1 MNKNMVY
8 GANEATSLTDKV
20 ADFTKGK
27 NIHFGSGAFEEQ
39 KVVAIATAAE
49 SDAKVRFVYDATG
62 DSGMVF
68 VGNQLASS
76 KILDITTNKVAKK
89 HFNPETGNYVE
100 STTEKVATKVTVTW
114 FGSQEDPADN
124 VVKTKVWETVF
135 DVIDTDTVK
144 AMIDKA
150 SADLNKSVDDL
161 KTKHE
166 ADVLRL
172 DTSVNGIETLLKSD
186 VVSADTGSA
195 LTVTPTSADA
205 TGYKTYKVAV
215 NVDDAEG
222 STIKVVDNKIKI
234 AKYAIK
240 QVAADSMEKD
250 ADTNET
256 KYASEYQLMMT
267 DADGVTKAVGDKI
280 NIAKDFL
287 VTKAHVCTFK
297 YAKVETT
304 TNPDTHEVTVTN
316 KVEIVYGTASDQWGQ
331 TSTVNYGDEVKS
343 EAMLPYSINQDGTV
357 EQARLGFGIKYGHSY
372 LHLVINTKPTNTK
385 AARLDDV
392 YLDFTEIFTT
402 FKGDD
407 KFITVQN
414 GVVSLNIDAVS
425 TAVDTKLKINETFT
439 ELKAKDTEIEGRLD
453 GLDTSVSAI
462 EDSYVKD
469 ASLEAPKADNE
480 QFNTLK
486 ITNSKD
492 GAESVVTVDVANEK
506 YYAGL
511 NTALNTLTEND
522 KHLSALLTWEEL

>member
-8 GANEATSLTDKV
+8 GANEATSLTGNV
-20 ADFTKGK
+20 ADITKGK
-27 NIHFGSGAFEEQ
+27 NLHFGVGAFEEQ
-39 KVVAIATAAE
+39 KVVGIATAVE

-68 VGNQLASS
+68 VGNQLVSS
-76 KILDITTNKVAKK
+76 KILDITTNEEAKK
-89 HFNPETGNYVE
+89 HFDPNTGNYVE

-114 FGSQEDPADN
+114 FGSQEDPKDN

-135 DVIDTDTVK
+135 DVIDTDTVA
-144 AMIDKA
+144 AMIAKA
-150 SADLNKSVDDL
+150 SADLKASVDDL
-161 KTKHE
+161 KAQHAE
-166 ADVLRL
+166 DVSRL
-172 DTSVNGIETLLKSD
+172 DTSVSGIETLLKSD
-186 VVSADTGSA
+186 VVSADASSA
-195 LTVTPTSADA
+195 LTVIPTADA
-205 TGYKTYKVAV
+205 TGYNTYKVAV
-215 NVDDAEG
+215 NVDKTEG
-222 STIKVVDNKIKI
+222 STIKIVDNKIKI

-240 QVAADSMEKD
+240 QVSADSMEKD

-267 DADGVTKAVGDKI
+267 DADGNTTAVGDKI

-297 YAKVETT
+297 YVAK
-304 TNPDTHEVTVTN
+304 DGA
-316 KVEIVYGTASDQWGQ
+316 EIKYDVQLEDQWGN
-331 TSTVNYGDEVKS
+331 SPAVAYGDEVTS
-343 EAMLPYSINQDGTV
+343 ENQLPWSKNQDGTW

-372 LHLVINTKPTNTK
+372 LHLVVNTKPTDTK
-385 AARLDDV
+385 AARHDDV

-407 KFITVQN
+407 KFINVEN

-425 TAVDTKLKINETFT
+425 TAVDTKLKITETFGKL
-439 ELKAKDTEIEGRLD
+439 EAEDTSIGTRLD
-453 GLDTSVSAI
+453 ALDTSVSAI

-469 ASLEAPKADNE
+469 ASLEAPKAGNE

-492 GAESVVTVDVANEK
+492 GVESVVKVDVANET

-511 NTALNTLTEND
+511 NTALDTLTEND

>member
-89 HFNPETGNYVE
+89 HFDPETGNYVE

-114 FGSQEDPADN
+114 FGSQEDPKDN
-124 VVKTKVWETVF
+124 VVKTQTWTTVF

-172 DTSVNGIETLLKSD
+172 DTSVNDIETLLKSD
-186 VVSADTGSA
+186 VVSADAGSA
-195 LTVTPTSADA
+195 LTVTPTAADA

-234 AKYAIK
+234 ATYKIAK
-240 QVAADSMEKD
+240 VADDAMEKD
-250 ADTNET
+250 ET
-256 KYASEYQLMMT
+256 DGEKKYASEYQLMMT
-267 DADGVTKAVGDKI
+267 DADGNTKAVGDKI

-297 YAKVETT
+297 YVAK
-304 TNPDTHEVTVTN
+304 DGA
-316 KVEIVYGTASDQWGQ
+316 EIKYDVQLEDQWGN
-331 TSTVNYGDEVKS
+331 SPAVAYGDEVTS
-343 EAMLPYSINQDGTV
+343 ENQLPWSKNQDGTW

-425 TAVDTKLKINETFT
+425 TAVDTKLKVNETFT

-469 ASLEAPKADNE
+469 ASLESPKADNE

>member
-20 ADFTKGK
+20 APITGT
-27 NIHFGSGAFEEQ
+27 NVHFGSGAFAED

-49 SDAKVRFVYDATG
+49 SDSKVRFVYDAAG

-68 VGNQLASS
+68 VGNQLVSS
-76 KILDITTNKVAKK
+76 KILDITTNEVAKK
-89 HFNPETGNYVE
+89 HFDPETGNYVE
-100 STTEKVATKVTVTW
+100 SVTEKVATKVTVTW
-114 FGSQEDPADN
+114 FGSKQDPKDN
-124 VVKTKVWETVF
+124 VVKTKTWTTEF
-135 DVIDTDTVK
+135 DIIDTDTVK

-150 SADLNKSVDDL
+150 SADLNKSIDDL
-161 KTKHE
+161 KAKH
-166 ADVLRL
+166 AKDTSRL
-172 DTSVNGIETLLKSD
+172 DTSVSGIETLLKSD
-186 VVSADTGSA
+186 VVSADAGSA
-195 LTVTPTSADA
+195 LTVTPTAADA

-267 DADGVTKAVGDKI
+267 DADGNTKAVGDKI

-297 YAKVETT
+297 YVAE
-304 TNPDTHEVTVTN
+304 NGA
-316 KVEIVYGTASDQWGQ
+316 EIKYNQQLQDQWGN
-331 TSTVNYGDEVKS
+331 SPAVAYGDVVTNENQ
-343 EAMLPYSINQDGTV
+343 LPWSKNQDGSW

-372 LHLVINTKPTNTK
+372 LHLVINTKPTDTK
-385 AARLDDV
+385 AAKQSDV

-407 KFITVQN
+407 EYINVEN
-414 GVVSLNIDAVS
+414 GVVSLMKDAVV
-425 TAVDTKLKINETFT
+425 TYVDTSLNITKKFNDLVAADSSI
-439 ELKAKDTEIEGRLD
+439 ADRLTK
-453 GLDTSVSAI
+453 LDTSVSAI

-469 ASLEAPKADNE
+469 ASLEAPKAGNA

-492 GAESVVTVDVANEK
+492 GAESVVTVDIANQT

-511 NTALNTLTEND
+511 NTALNTLQEND

>member
-1 MNKNMVY
+1 MVY

-76 KILDITTNKVAKK
+76 KILDITTNKVVKK
-89 HFNPETGNYVE
+89 HFDPETGNYVE

-114 FGSQEDPADN
+114 FGSQKDPADN

-150 SADLNKSVDDL
+150 SADLKKSVDDL

-195 LTVTPTSADA
+195 LTVTPTAADA

-234 AKYAIK
+234 ATYKIAK
-240 QVAADSMEKD
+240 VADDAMEKD
-250 ADTNET
+250 ET
-256 KYASEYQLMMT
+256 DGEKKYASEYQLMMT
-267 DADGVTKAVGDKI
+267 DADGNTKAVGDKI

-287 VTKAHVCTFK
+287 VTKADVCTFK
-297 YAKVETT
+297 YVAE
-304 TNPDTHEVTVTN
+304 NGA
-316 KVEIVYGTASDQWGQ
+316 EIKYNVQDADQWG
-331 TSTVNYGDEVKS
+331 NS
-343 EAMLPYSINQDGTV
+343 EAVSYGQEVTNENMLPWSKFQDGSW

-372 LHLVINTKPTNTK
+372 LHLVINTKPTDTK
-385 AARLDDV
+385 AARLSDV

-425 TAVDTKLKINETFT
+425 TAVDTKLKVNETFT

-469 ASLEAPKADNE
+469 ASLEAPKAGNE

>member
-89 HFNPETGNYVE
+89 HFDPTTGDYVE

-114 FGSQEDPADN
+114 FGSQEDPKDN
-124 VVKTKVWETVF
+124 KVKTQTWTTEF
-135 DVIDTDTVK
+135 DVIDTDTV
-144 AMIDKA
+144 ASMIAKA
-150 SADLNKSVDDL
+150 SADLKKSVDDL

-172 DTSVNGIETLLKSD
+172 DTSVNDIETLLKSD
-186 VVSADTGSA
+186 VVSADAGSA
-195 LTVTPTSADA
+195 LTVTPTAADA

-234 AKYAIK
+234 ATYKIAK
-240 QVAADSMEKD
+240 VADDAMEKD
-250 ADTNET
+250 ET
-256 KYASEYQLMMT
+256 DGEKKYASEYQLMMT
-267 DADGVTKAVGDKI
+267 DADGNTKAVGDKI

-297 YAKVETT
+297 YVAK
-304 TNPDTHEVTVTN
+304 DGA
-316 KVEIVYGTASDQWGQ
+316 EIKYDVQLEDQWGN
-331 TSTVNYGDEVKS
+331 SPAVAYGDEVTS
-343 EAMLPYSINQDGTV
+343 ENQLPWSKNQDGTW

-425 TAVDTKLKINETFT
+425 TAVDTKLKVNETFT

-453 GLDTSVSAI
+453 GLDTSVSAL

-469 ASLEAPKADNE
+469 ASLEAPKAGNE

>member
-20 ADFTKGK
+20 APITGT
-27 NIHFGSGAFEEQ
+27 NVHFGSGAFAED
-39 KVVAIATAAE
+39 KVVAIATAAK
-49 SDAKVRFVYDATG
+49 SDSKVRFVYDAAG

-89 HFNPETGNYVE
+89 HFDPSTGDYVS
-100 STTEKVATKVTVTW
+100 STTEKVADKVTVTW
-114 FGSQEDPADN
+114 FGSQTDPKDN
-124 VVKTKVWETVF
+124 VVKTQTWTTEF
-135 DVIDTDTVK
+135 DIIDTDTVK
-144 AMIDKA
+144 AMIEKA
-150 SADLNKSVDDL
+150 SADLNKSIDDL
-161 KTKHE
+161 KAKHAE
-166 ADVLRL
+166 DTSRL
-172 DTSVNGIETLLKSD
+172 DTSVSGIETLLKSD
-186 VVSADTGSA
+186 VVSADAGSA
-195 LTVTPTSADA
+195 LTVTPTAADA

-215 NVDDAEG
+215 NVDND
-222 STIKVVDNKIKI
+222 TVKVVGNNLKV

-250 ADTNET
+250 AATNET

-267 DADGVTKAVGDKI
+267 DANGVTTAVGDKI

-297 YAKVETT
+297 YVAE
-304 TNPDTHEVTVTN
+304 NGA
-316 KVEIVYGTASDQWGQ
+316 EIKYNQQLQDQWGN
-331 TSTVNYGDEVKS
+331 SPAVAYGDEVTN
-343 EAMLPYSINQDGTV
+343 ENQLPWSKNQDGSW

-372 LHLVINTKPTNTK
+372 LHLLINTKPTDTK
-385 AARLDDV
+385 AAKQSDV

-407 KFITVQN
+407 KFINVEN
-414 GVVSLNIDAVS
+414 GVVSLMKDAVV
-425 TAVDTKLKINETFT
+425 TYVDTSLNITKKFNDLVAADSSI
-439 ELKAKDTEIEGRLD
+439 ADRLTK
-453 GLDTSVSAI
+453 LDTSVSAI
-462 EDSYVKD
+462 EDSYVTD
-469 ASLEAPKADNE
+469 TSLEAPKAGNA

-492 GAESVVTVDVANEK
+492 GVETVVTVDVANET
-506 YYAGL
+506 YYNGL
-511 NTALNTLTEND
+511 NAALNTLQEND

>member
-20 ADFTKGK
+20 AHITGT
-27 NIHFGSGAFEEQ
+27 NVHFGSGAFEEQ
-39 KVVAIATAAE
+39 KVVGIATAAQ
-49 SDAKVRFVYDATG
+49 SDSKVRFVYDAAG

-89 HFNPETGNYVE
+89 HFDPNTGDYVE

-114 FGSQEDPADN
+114 FGTQEDPDDHLI
-124 VVKTKVWETVF
+124 VKTKTWTTVF
-135 DVIDTDTVK
+135 DIIDTDTVK

-150 SADLNKSVDDL
+150 SSDLKSSVDDL
-161 KTKHE
+161 KAKHE

-186 VVSADTGSA
+186 VVSADAGSA
-195 LTVTPTSADA
+195 LKVTPTAADA

-215 NVDDAEG
+215 NVDND
-222 STIKVVDNKIKI
+222 TVKVVDNKLKVATYKI
-234 AKYAIK
+234 AK
-240 QVAADSMEKD
+240 VADASMEIDGGEK
-250 ADTNET
+250 

-267 DADGVTKAVGDKI
+267 DADGNTKAVGDKI

-297 YAKVETT
+297 YVAEGGA
-304 TNPDTHEVTVTN
+304 
-316 KVEIVYGTASDQWGQ
+316 EIVYGTASDQWGQ

-343 EAMLPYSINQDGTV
+343 EAMRPWSKNQDGSW
-357 EQARLGFGIKYGHSY
+357 EQARLGFSIKYGHSY
-372 LHLVINTKPTNTK
+372 LHLVINTKPTDTK
-385 AARLDDV
+385 AAKQNDV

-407 KFITVQN
+407 EYINVEN
-414 GVVSLNIDAVS
+414 GVVSLMKDAVV
-425 TAVDTKLKINETFT
+425 TYVDTSLNITKKFNDLVAADSSI
-439 ELKAKDTEIEGRLD
+439 ADRLTK
-453 GLDTSVSAI
+453 LDTSVSAI
-462 EDSYVKD
+462 EYSYVTD
-469 ASLEAPKADNE
+469 ASLEAPKAGNA

-492 GAESVVTVDVANEK
+492 GVESVVTVDIANQT

-511 NTALNTLTEND
+511 NAALNTLQEND

>member
-8 GANEATSLTDKV
+8 GANEATSLTNQV
-20 ADFTKGK
+20 APITGT
-27 NIHFGSGAFEEQ
+27 NVHFGSGAFAED
-39 KVVAIATAAE
+39 KVVAIATAAQ
-49 SDAKVRFVYDATG
+49 SDSKVRFVYDAAG

-89 HFNPETGNYVE
+89 HFDPSTGNYVS
-100 STTEKVATKVTVTW
+100 STTEKVADKVTVTW
-114 FGSQEDPADN
+114 FGTQTDPKDN
-124 VVKTKVWETVF
+124 AVKTKVWTTEF
-135 DVIDTDTVK
+135 DIIDTDTVK
-144 AMIDKA
+144 AMIEKA
-150 SADLNKSVDDL
+150 SADLNKSIDDL
-161 KTKHE
+161 KAKHAE
-166 ADVLRL
+166 DTSRL
-172 DTSVNGIETLLKSD
+172 DTSVSGIETHLKSD
-186 VVSADTGSA
+186 VVSADAGSA
-195 LTVTPTSADA
+195 LTVTPTAADA

-297 YAKVETT
+297 YVAE
-304 TNPDTHEVTVTN
+304 NGA
-316 KVEIVYGTASDQWGQ
+316 EIVYGTASDQWGQ

-343 EAMLPYSINQDGTV
+343 EAMSPWSKNQDGSW

-372 LHLVINTKPTNTK
+372 LHLLINTKPTDTK
-385 AARLDDV
+385 AAKQSDV

-402 FKGDD
+402 FKGDND
-407 KFITVQN
+407 FIKVEN
-414 GVVSLNIDAVS
+414 GVVSLMKDAVV
-425 TAVDTKLKINETFT
+425 TYVDTSLNITKKFNDLVAADSSI
-439 ELKAKDTEIEGRLD
+439 ADRLTK
-453 GLDTSVSAI
+453 LDTSVSAI
-462 EDSYVKD
+462 EDSYVTD
-469 ASLEAPKADNE
+469 ASLEAPKAGNE

-492 GAESVVTVDVANEK
+492 GVDSVVTVDIANQT

-511 NTALNTLTEND
+511 NAALNTLQEND

>member
-39 KVVAIATAAE
+39 KVVAIATAPE

-161 KTKHE
+161 KIKHE

-172 DTSVNGIETLLKSD
+172 DTSVNGIETHLKSD
-186 VVSADTGSA
+186 VVSADAGSA
-195 LTVTPTSADA
+195 LTVTSTAADA

-297 YAKVETT
+297 YVAE
-304 TNPDTHEVTVTN
+304 NGA
-316 KVEIVYGTASDQWGQ
+316 EIKYNQQLQDQWGN
-331 TSTVNYGDEVKS
+331 SPAVAYGDEVTN
-343 EAMLPYSINQDGTV
+343 ENQLPWSKNQDGTW

-425 TAVDTKLKINETFT
+425 TAVDAKLKITETFGKL
-439 ELKAKDTEIEGRLD
+439 EAEDTSIGTRLD
-453 GLDTSVSAI
+453 GLDTSISAI
-462 EDSYVKD
+462 EKAYVKD
-469 ASLEAPKADNE
+469 ASLEAPKADNN

-486 ITNSKD
+486 ITNHKVGDD
-492 GAESVVTVDVANEK
+492 GAAKDEVVTVDVANEK

>member
-49 SDAKVRFVYDATG
+49 SDAKVRFVYDAIG

-89 HFNPETGNYVE
+89 HFDPTTGDYVE

-114 FGSQEDPADN
+114 FGSQEDPKDN
-124 VVKTKVWETVF
+124 KVKTQTWTTEF
-135 DVIDTDTVK
+135 DVIDTDTV
-144 AMIDKA
+144 ASMIAKA
-150 SADLNKSVDDL
+150 SADLKKSVDDL

-172 DTSVNGIETLLKSD
+172 DTSVNGIETHLKSD

-195 LTVTPTSADA
+195 LTVTPTAADA

-234 AKYAIK
+234 ATYKIAK
-240 QVAADSMEKD
+240 VADDAMEKD
-250 ADTNET
+250 ET
-256 KYASEYQLMMT
+256 DGEKKYASEYQLMMT
-267 DADGVTKAVGDKI
+267 DADGNTKAVGDKI

-297 YAKVETT
+297 YVAK
-304 TNPDTHEVTVTN
+304 DGA
-316 KVEIVYGTASDQWGQ
+316 EIKYDVQLEDQWGN
-331 TSTVNYGDEVKS
+331 SPAVAYGDEVTS
-343 EAMLPYSINQDGTV
+343 ENQLPWSKNQDGTW

-425 TAVDTKLKINETFT
+425 TAVDTKLKVNETFT

>member
-89 HFNPETGNYVE
+89 HFDPTTGDYVE

-114 FGSQEDPADN
+114 FGSQEDPKDN
-124 VVKTKVWETVF
+124 KVKTQTWTTEF
-135 DVIDTDTVK
+135 DVIDTDTV
-144 AMIDKA
+144 ASMIAKA
-150 SADLNKSVDDL
+150 STDLKKSVDDL

-172 DTSVNGIETLLKSD
+172 DTSVNDIETLLKSD
-186 VVSADTGSA
+186 VVSADAGSA
-195 LTVTPTSADA
+195 LTVTPTAADA

-234 AKYAIK
+234 ATYKIAK
-240 QVAADSMEKD
+240 VADDAMEKD
-250 ADTNET
+250 ET
-256 KYASEYQLMMT
+256 DGEKKYASEYQLMMT
-267 DADGVTKAVGDKI
+267 DADGNTKAVGDKI

-297 YAKVETT
+297 YVAK
-304 TNPDTHEVTVTN
+304 DGA
-316 KVEIVYGTASDQWGQ
+316 EIKYDVQLEDQWGN
-331 TSTVNYGDEVKS
+331 SPAVAYGDEVTS
-343 EAMLPYSINQDGTV
+343 ENQLPWSKNQDGTW

-372 LHLVINTKPTNTK
+372 LHLVINTKPTDTK

-425 TAVDTKLKINETFT
+425 TAVDTKLKVNETFT

>member
-49 SDAKVRFVYDATG
+49 TDAKVRFVYDATG

-89 HFNPETGNYVE
+89 HFDPTTGDYVE

-114 FGSQEDPADN
+114 FGSQEDPKDN
-124 VVKTKVWETVF
+124 KVKTQTWTTEF
-135 DVIDTDTVK
+135 DVIDTDTV
-144 AMIDKA
+144 ASMIAKA
-150 SADLNKSVDDL
+150 SADLKKSVDDL

-172 DTSVNGIETLLKSD
+172 DTSVNDIETLLKSD
-186 VVSADTGSA
+186 VVSADAGSA
-195 LTVTPTSADA
+195 LTVTPTAADA

-234 AKYAIK
+234 ATYKIAK
-240 QVAADSMEKD
+240 VADDAMEKD
-250 ADTNET
+250 ET
-256 KYASEYQLMMT
+256 DGEKKYASEYQLMMT
-267 DADGVTKAVGDKI
+267 DADGNTKAVGDKI

-297 YAKVETT
+297 YVAK
-304 TNPDTHEVTVTN
+304 DGA
-316 KVEIVYGTASDQWGQ
+316 EIKYDVQLEDQWGN
-331 TSTVNYGDEVKS
+331 SPAVAYGDEVTS
-343 EAMLPYSINQDGTV
+343 ENQLPWSKNQDGTW

-425 TAVDTKLKINETFT
+425 TAVDTKLKVNETFT

-469 ASLEAPKADNE
+469 ASLESPKAGNE

>member
-1 MNKNMVY
+1 
-8 GANEATSLTDKV
+8 
-20 ADFTKGK
+20 
-27 NIHFGSGAFEEQ
+27 
-39 KVVAIATAAE
+39 
-49 SDAKVRFVYDATG
+49 
-62 DSGMVF
+62 MVF

-144 AMIDKA
+144 AIIDKA

-172 DTSVNGIETLLKSD
+172 DTSVNGIETHLKSD
-186 VVSADTGSA
+186 VVSADAGSA
-195 LTVTPTSADA
+195 LTVTSTAADA

-297 YAKVETT
+297 YVAE
-304 TNPDTHEVTVTN
+304 NGAE
-316 KVEIVYGTASDQWGQ
+316 
-331 TSTVNYGDEVKS
+331 
-343 EAMLPYSINQDGTV
+343 
-357 EQARLGFGIKYGHSY
+357 IKY
-372 LHLVINTKPTNTK
+372 N
-385 AARLDDV
+385 
-392 YLDFTEIFTT
+392 
-402 FKGDD
+402 
-407 KFITVQN
+407 
-414 GVVSLNIDAVS
+414 
-425 TAVDTKLKINETFT
+425 
-439 ELKAKDTEIEGRLD
+439 
-453 GLDTSVSAI
+453 
-462 EDSYVKD
+462 
-469 ASLEAPKADNE
+469 
-480 QFNTLK
+480 
-486 ITNSKD
+486 
-492 GAESVVTVDVANEK
+492 
-506 YYAGL
+506 
-511 NTALNTLTEND
+511 
-522 KHLSALLTWEEL
+522 

>member
-20 ADFTKGK
+20 ADLTKGK
-27 NIHFGSGAFEEQ
+27 NIHFGSGKFVEDT
-39 KVVAIATAAE
+39 VVGIATAAK

-68 VGNQLASS
+68 VGNQLVSS
-76 KILDITTNKVAKK
+76 KILDITTNKVQKK
-89 HFNPETGNYVE
+89 NFDPNTGEYID
-100 STTEKVATKVTVTW
+100 STYTAANKVTVTW
-114 FGSQEDPADN
+114 FGTQEDPDDHLT
-124 VVKTKVWETVF
+124 VKTKVWTTEF
-135 DVIDTDTVK
+135 DVIDTKTVEN
-144 AMIDKA
+144 MIAKA
-150 SADLNKSVDDL
+150 SADL
-161 KTKHE
+161 KTKYD

-186 VVSADTGSA
+186 VVSADAGSA
-195 LTVTPTSADA
+195 LTVTPTAADV

-222 STIKVVDNKIKI
+222 STIKVVKNKIKI

-240 QVAADSMEKD
+240 QIAADSMEKD

-297 YAKVETT
+297 YVAE
-304 TNPDTHEVTVTN
+304 NGA
-316 KVEIVYGTASDQWGQ
+316 EIKYNVQDADQWG
-331 TSTVNYGDEVKS
+331 NS
-343 EAMLPYSINQDGTV
+343 EAVSYGQEVTNENMLPWSKNQDGTW

-372 LHLVINTKPTNTK
+372 LHLVINTKPTGTK
-385 AARLDDV
+385 APKQEDV

-407 KFITVQN
+407 KFIKVEN
-414 GVVSLNIDAVS
+414 GVVSLDIDAVS
-425 TAVDTKLKINETFT
+425 TAVDTKLKVNDTFT

-486 ITNSKD
+486 ITNHKVVDGVAKD
-492 GAESVVTVDVANEK
+492 TEVTVDVANEK

-511 NTALNTLTEND
+511 NEALNTLQEND

>member
-89 HFNPETGNYVE
+89 HFDPTTGDYVE

-114 FGSQEDPADN
+114 FGSQEDPKDN
-124 VVKTKVWETVF
+124 KVKTQTWTTEF
-135 DVIDTDTVK
+135 DVIDTDTV
-144 AMIDKA
+144 ASMIAKA
-150 SADLNKSVDDL
+150 SADLKKSVDDL

-172 DTSVNGIETLLKSD
+172 DTSVNGIETHLKSD

-195 LTVTPTSADA
+195 LTVTPTAADA

-234 AKYAIK
+234 ATYKIAK
-240 QVAADSMEKD
+240 VADDAMEKD
-250 ADTNET
+250 ET
-256 KYASEYQLMMT
+256 DGEKKYASEYQLMMT
-267 DADGVTKAVGDKI
+267 DADGNTKAVGDKI

-297 YAKVETT
+297 YVAK
-304 TNPDTHEVTVTN
+304 DGA
-316 KVEIVYGTASDQWGQ
+316 EIKYDVQLEDQWGN
-331 TSTVNYGDEVKS
+331 SPAVAYGDEVTS
-343 EAMLPYSINQDGTV
+343 ENQLPWSKNQDGTW

-425 TAVDTKLKINETFT
+425 TAVDTKLKVNETFT

-469 ASLEAPKADNE
+469 ASLEAPKAGNE

>member
-49 SDAKVRFVYDATG
+49 SDAKVRFVYDAIG

-89 HFNPETGNYVE
+89 HFDPETGNYVE

-114 FGSQEDPADN
+114 FGSQEDPKDN
-124 VVKTKVWETVF
+124 VVKTQTWTTVF

-234 AKYAIK
+234 ATYKIAK
-240 QVAADSMEKD
+240 VADDAMEKD
-250 ADTNET
+250 ET
-256 KYASEYQLMMT
+256 DGEKKYASEYQLMMT
-267 DADGVTKAVGDKI
+267 DADGNTKAVGDKI

-297 YAKVETT
+297 YVAK
-304 TNPDTHEVTVTN
+304 DGA
-316 KVEIVYGTASDQWGQ
+316 EIKYDVQLEDQWGN
-331 TSTVNYGDEVKS
+331 SPAVAYGDEVTS
-343 EAMLPYSINQDGTV
+343 ENQLPWSKNQDGTW

-425 TAVDTKLKINETFT
+425 TAVDTKLKVNETFT

-492 GAESVVTVDVANEK
+492 GAENVVTVDVANEK

>member
-20 ADFTKGK
+20 APITGT
-27 NIHFGSGAFEEQ
+27 NVHFGSGAFAED

-49 SDAKVRFVYDATG
+49 SDSKVRFVYDAAG

-76 KILDITTNKVAKK
+76 KILDITTNEVAKK
-89 HFNPETGNYVE
+89 HFDPETGDYVE
-100 STTEKVATKVTVTW
+100 SVTEKVATKVTVTW
-114 FGSQEDPADN
+114 FGSQEDPKDN
-124 VVKTKVWETVF
+124 VVKTKTWTTVF
-135 DVIDTDTVK
+135 DIIDTDTVK

-150 SADLNKSVDDL
+150 SADLKSSVDDL
-161 KTKHE
+161 KAKHE
-166 ADVLRL
+166 EDVLRL

-186 VVSADTGSA
+186 VVSADAGSA
-195 LTVTPTSADA
+195 LTVTPTADA
-205 TGYKTYKVAV
+205 IGYKTYKVAV
-215 NVDDAEG
+215 NVDND
-222 STIKVVDNKIKI
+222 TVKVVDNKLKVATYKI
-234 AKYAIK
+234 AK
-240 QVAADSMEKD
+240 VADDAMEKD
-250 ADTNET
+250 ET
-256 KYASEYQLMMT
+256 DGEKKYASEYQLMMT
-267 DADGVTKAVGDKI
+267 DADGNTKAVGDKI

-297 YAKVETT
+297 YTKEDETA
-304 TNPDTHEVTVTN
+304 V
-316 KVEIVYGTASDQWGQ
+316 IVYGTESDQWGQ
-331 TSTVNYGDEVKS
+331 TSTVNYGDEVTS
-343 EAMLPYSINQDGTV
+343 EAMLPYSKNQDGSW

-372 LHLVINTKPTNTK
+372 LHLIINTKPTDTK

-407 KFITVQN
+407 EFINVEN

-425 TAVDTKLKINETFT
+425 AKVDEKLKVNETF
-439 ELKAKDTEIEGRLD
+439 EALKAKDTEIEGRLD

-469 ASLEAPKADNE
+469 ASLEAPKAGNA

-492 GAESVVTVDVANEK
+492 GAESVVTVDIANQT
-506 YYAGL
+506 YYDGL
-511 NTALNTLTEND
+511 NTALNTLQEND

>member
-20 ADFTKGK
+20 TPITGT
-27 NIHFGSGAFEEQ
+27 NVHFGSGAFAED
-39 KVVAIATAAE
+39 KVVAIATAAK
-49 SDAKVRFVYDATG
+49 SDSKVRFVYDAAG

-89 HFNPETGNYVE
+89 HFDPSTGNYVS
-100 STTEKVATKVTVTW
+100 STTEKVADKVTVTW
-114 FGSQEDPADN
+114 FGTQEDPKDN
-124 VVKTKVWETVF
+124 VVKTQTWTTEF
-135 DVIDTDTVK
+135 DIIDTDTVK
-144 AMIDKA
+144 AMIEKA
-150 SADLNKSVDDL
+150 SADLNKSIDDL
-161 KTKHE
+161 KAKHAE
-166 ADVLRL
+166 DTSRL
-172 DTSVNGIETLLKSD
+172 DTSVSGIETLLKSD

-195 LTVTPTSADA
+195 LTVTPTAADA
-205 TGYKTYKVAV
+205 TGYKTYKAAV
-215 NVDDAEG
+215 NVDND
-222 STIKVVDNKIKI
+222 TVKVVGNNLKV

-250 ADTNET
+250 AATNET

-267 DADGVTKAVGDKI
+267 DADGNTTAVGDKI

-297 YAKVETT
+297 YVAE
-304 TNPDTHEVTVTN
+304 NGA
-316 KVEIVYGTASDQWGQ
+316 EIKYNQQLQDQWGN
-331 TSTVNYGDEVKS
+331 SPAVAYGDEVTN
-343 EAMLPYSINQDGTV
+343 ENQLPWSKNQDNSW

-372 LHLVINTKPTNTK
+372 LHLVINTKPTDTK

-402 FKGDD
+402 FKGDG
-407 KFITVQN
+407 KFINVEN

-425 TAVDTKLKINETFT
+425 TAVDEKLKVNETFN
-439 ELKAKDTEIEGRLD
+439 ELKAKDTEIEGRLN

-462 EDSYVKD
+462 EDSYVMD
-469 ASLEAPKADNE
+469 ASLEAPKADNA

-492 GAESVVTVDVANEK
+492 GAESVVTVDIANQT

-511 NTALNTLTEND
+511 NAALNTLQEND

>member
-39 KVVAIATAAE
+39 KVVAIATAPE

-172 DTSVNGIETLLKSD
+172 DTSVNGIETHLKSD
-186 VVSADTGSA
+186 VVSADAGSA
-195 LTVTPTSADA
+195 LTVTSTAADA

-297 YAKVETT
+297 YVAE
-304 TNPDTHEVTVTN
+304 NGA
-316 KVEIVYGTASDQWGQ
+316 EIKYNQQLQDQWGN
-331 TSTVNYGDEVKS
+331 SPAVAYGDEVTN
-343 EAMLPYSINQDGTV
+343 ENQLPWSKNQDGTW

-425 TAVDTKLKINETFT
+425 TAVDAKLKITETFGKL
-439 ELKAKDTEIEGRLD
+439 EAEDTSIGTRLD
-453 GLDTSVSAI
+453 GLDTSISAI
-462 EDSYVKD
+462 EKAYVKD
-469 ASLEAPKADNE
+469 ASLEAPKADNN

-486 ITNSKD
+486 ITNHKVGDD
-492 GAESVVTVDVANEK
+492 GAAKDEVVTVDVANEK